1 VPAQVESRACCSL
14 LRSYSSC
21 SEVEPHRE
29 HPSAC
34 PGGLLRR
41 GSCFDS
47 EGGSIPVQT
56 AIEGLEGWRE
66 AMSASLRRAEQRAAA
81 DEAQGDLRRRVALNK
96 RSRFLSGDEPHSG

>member
-1 VPAQVESRACCSL
+1 
-14 LRSYSSC
+14 
-21 SEVEPHRE
+21 
-29 HPSAC
+29 
-34 PGGLLRR
+34 
-41 GSCFDS
+41 
-47 EGGSIPVQT
+47 VQT